1 MRFSAYAG
9 ITIVPTLAR
18 LVLALAFVTA
28 GYNKLF
34 RWSEFDAAQATRLL
48 ELGADVRRVDDRV
61 GLGGPG
67 QVRPARLVVRQD
79 DAPAAEAADT
89 AAPTPP
95 AAPPSAA
102 PVVAEPP
109 APARTPPVPARTVEP
124 LPEGRYEALSLY
136 RIALLCDSRG
146 MPQAFWLSWTAA
158 VTEFVGGAF
167 LLLGLLSRVFGLGL
181 GIAMATAVYLTT
193 LDPYLATG
201 PFEAARGADG
211 MRLFNQ
217 VFTQLGLGVL
227 ALGVA
232 LTGPG
237 PLSLDHM
244 LRRRQPRPVDALG
257 YPIDEAPPPPGARPS
272 DDGRD
277 HGDDDDDG
285 HGNRPDIPPAPVRGG
300 APAGRPGAGVE
311 ARKDPVRSHERPI

>member
-48 ELGADVRRVDDRV
+48 EIGADVRRVEDRV
-61 GLGGPG
+61 GLRDPG
-67 QVRPARLVVRQD
+67 QVRPARLIVRQD
-79 DAPAAEAADT
+79 DAPGDGA
-89 AAPTPP
+89 P
-95 AAPPSAA
+95 AAPAA
-102 PVVAEPP
+102 DVAVDAEPP
-109 APARTPPVPARTVEP
+109 APARTPPAPARTVEP
-124 LPEGRYEALSLY
+124 LPEGRYEALALY
-136 RIALLCDSRG
+136 RVALLCDSKG

-181 GIAMATAVYLTT
+181 GVAMATAVYLTT

-201 PFEAARGADG
+201 PFEVARGADG

-217 VFTQLGLGVL
+217 VFAQLGLGVL
-227 ALGVA
+227 AFGVA

-257 YPIDEAPPPPGARPS
+257 YPIDEAPPSPGARPS
-272 DDGRD
+272 GDARG

-285 HGNRPDIPPAPVRGG
+285 HGDGRDIPPAPVRGG
-300 APAGRPGAGVE
+300 APAGRAGAGVE